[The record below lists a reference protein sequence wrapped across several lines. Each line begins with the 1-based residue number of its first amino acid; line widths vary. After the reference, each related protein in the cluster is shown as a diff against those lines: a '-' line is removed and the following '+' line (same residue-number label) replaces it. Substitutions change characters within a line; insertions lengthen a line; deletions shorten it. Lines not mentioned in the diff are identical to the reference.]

1 MELELKDKRYNNI
14 RLIFKEDDHSYT
26 DTFGNKYKS
35 TTTILHDYQPS
46 FDKNYWL
53 KKKAKELNISE
64 KELAKQWNSIRDEA
78 CDRGTK
84 THNNLEDGIK
94 SASKFKNA
102 IQYIQPKEGE
112 MITVADLPNINADV
126 KELDIDQFIDITEN
140 KYKDIY
146 NVFNYYKNNGYKI
159 YSEIGAFLI
168 DYLISGTIDVLC
180 IREDQFVI
188 GDWKTNRG
196 GLKFESGY
204 YKKDKTTKPF
214 QETNVWIGKN
224 EKLLPP
230 VSSMPNCNGSIYNLQ
245 LSMYAAMVQIIL
257 GLPCAGLWLAHID
270 SDFILN
276 EYGMPK
282 KFPDGTFKINDNP
295 KEKVTLYKMDY
306 KYKEIQSILDDRKKT
321 LKANEV
327 NSQFSLDL

>member
-1 MELELKDKRYNNI
+1 MNLKLKDERYKNV
-14 RLIFKEDDHSYT
+14 RLIFNEEGHKYT
-26 DTFGNKYKS
+26 DNFGNEYKS

-53 KKKAKELNISE
+53 KKKAKELNIST
-64 KELAKQWNSIRDEA
+64 KELAKQWDKIRDEA

-94 SASKFKNA
+94 SSSKFKDA
-102 IQYIQPKEGE
+102 IRYIQPKNGE
-112 MITVADLPNINADV
+112 MITIADIPDINRNV
-126 KELDIDQFIDITEN
+126 KELDIKQFIDITEN
-140 KYKDIY
+140 KYQEIY
-146 NVFNYYKNNGYKI
+146 NVFEYYKNNGYKI
-159 YSEIGAFLI
+159 YSEIGGFLI

-188 GDWKTNRG
+188 GDWKTNRD

-204 YKKDKTTKPF
+204 YKKDKTQKPY
-214 QETNVWIGKN
+214 QDTNIWIGKKEN
-224 EKLLPP
+224 LLPP
-230 VSSMPNCNGSIYNLQ
+230 VSGMPNCNGSIYNLQ

-257 GLPCAGLWLAHID
+257 GIPCAGLWLAHID

-282 KFPDGTFKINDNP
+282 KFNDGTFKLNENP
-295 KEKVTLYKMDY
+295 KEKITLHKMIY
-306 KYKEIQSILDDRKKT
+306 RYKEIQAILNDRKKV
-321 LKANEV
+321 LKANEI